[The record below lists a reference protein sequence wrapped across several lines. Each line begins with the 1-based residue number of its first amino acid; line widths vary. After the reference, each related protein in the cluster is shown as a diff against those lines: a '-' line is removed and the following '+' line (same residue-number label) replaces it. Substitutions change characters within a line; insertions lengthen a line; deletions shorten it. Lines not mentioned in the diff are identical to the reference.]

1 MNQLVLFLYCLRTSL
16 DISRDRTLLLPLMEV
31 FLVIRYQYLE
41 LPLLIIS
48 WAVVFLSTDA
58 DQKINLLFQVAGGR
72 SERRDL

>member
-48 WAVVFLSTDA
+48 WAVMFLSTDA